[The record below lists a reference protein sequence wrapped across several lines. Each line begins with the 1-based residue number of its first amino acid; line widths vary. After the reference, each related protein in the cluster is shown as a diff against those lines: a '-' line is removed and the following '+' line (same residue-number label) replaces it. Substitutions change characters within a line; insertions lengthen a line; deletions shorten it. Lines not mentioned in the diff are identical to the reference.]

1 MDHLR
6 QFYALT
12 QNNSF
17 INKVRKTR
25 AILIM
30 FLLLIFVLQKQFI
43 SVKDANQKPFQ
54 RLNDVQIPTN
64 DTVTRMNS
72 IFERLRYYD
81 RSLHCK
87 LEELNIEPTVY
98 GM

>member
-1 MDHLR
+1 
-6 QFYALT
+6 
-12 QNNSF
+12 
-17 INKVRKTR
+17 
-25 AILIM
+25 
-30 FLLLIFVLQKQFI
+30 
-43 SVKDANQKPFQ
+43 VKDANQKPFQ